1 MLKQA
6 FVFDSFDALPG
17 VPSRSCARIS
27 LCYASG
33 KLMLHLWLIPALAIL
48 VAVFCGFYLLM
59 RFQGGTGV
67 RGEGRTLMNKP
78 DEDESDLP

>member
-1 MLKQA
+1 
-6 FVFDSFDALPG
+6 
-17 VPSRSCARIS
+17 
-27 LCYASG
+27 
-33 KLMLHLWLIPALAIL
+33 MLHLWLIPALAIL

-67 RGEGRTLMNKP
+67 RGEGRTLMDKP